1 MPPPPRQTPS
11 ERAQI
16 KHALREERERQR
28 REQVRYELARLE
40 ADRRSIHS
48 AHNDLMAVRT
58 RLTESLEHLETQN
71 QRGQTNLGQIYRLK
85 AEREQVQKQMDE
97 YRRQW
102 NGLGEE
108 VEEKNVELYLGESDD

>member
-1 MPPPPRQTPS
+1 
-11 ERAQI
+11 
-16 KHALREERERQR
+16 
-28 REQVRYELARLE
+28 
-40 ADRRSIHS
+40 
-48 AHNDLMAVRT
+48 MAVRT